1 MRDQI
6 LALVVATAFAL
17 APTWT
22 GASADLEGDGRTD
35 EVAAPGPAPTPQELA
50 GATYTGVED
59 QGPVTLSAGRWEG
72 QPLIEGGA
80 SVPALWLSEG
90 FRPTADLD
98 RDGADEALVH
108 LSYSSGG
115 TGHFGYLAVMG
126 REGGEVV
133 QEAIGLV
140 GDRVQIR
147 AARID
152 RGTVVLDVLQA
163 GPDDGMC
170 CPRQLAIRTF
180 GIESGKLVETDTEVT
195 GSASL
200 AMLDGT
206 AWALRKL
213 HGREGEAPPGQA
225 TLAFASGKV
234 SGSTGCNRFHGAV
247 SEGESATSLVI
258 GPLITTRM
266 VCPEPLMA

>member
-1 MRDQI
+1 
-6 LALVVATAFAL
+6 
-17 APTWT
+17 
-22 GASADLEGDGRTD
+22 
-35 EVAAPGPAPTPQELA
+35 
-50 GATYTGVED
+50 
-59 QGPVTLSAGRWEG
+59 
-72 QPLIEGGA
+72 
-80 SVPALWLSEG
+80 
-90 FRPTADLD
+90 
-98 RDGADEALVH
+98 
-108 LSYSSGG
+108 
-115 TGHFGYLAVMG
+115 
-126 REGGEVV
+126 V